1 MEWRKAGRPKK
12 NNEPQDEKP
21 QEDKPQW
28 LEQEWTKEELSIIIA
43 AENSSV
49 VMLGI
54 AVVKQWI
61 RDGKPK
67 ADYDGIKV
75 WLGIINESLKNKNT
89 KYERDF
95 IKNLMTNS
103 KFNYM

>member
-1 MEWRKAGRPKK
+1 MEWGKAGRPSK
-12 NNEPQDEKP
+12 NKP
-21 QEDKPQW
+21 QEDKPEW

-67 ADYDGIKV
+67 ADYEGVKV
-75 WLGIINESLKNKNT
+75 WIDIIVDSLKNKDS
-89 KYERDF
+89 KYNDDNF
-95 IKNLMTNS
+95 INNNKDLWRS
-103 KFNYM
+103 L